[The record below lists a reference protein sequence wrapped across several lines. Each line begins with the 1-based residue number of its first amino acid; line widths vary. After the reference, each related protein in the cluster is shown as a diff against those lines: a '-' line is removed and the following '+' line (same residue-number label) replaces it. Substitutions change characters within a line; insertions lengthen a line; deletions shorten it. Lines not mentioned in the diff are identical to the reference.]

1 MLINVDAKA
10 LEWYAAVYLSQD
22 KVGIEELTDGTVDQ
36 HTDNQQRLGLPSR
49 LVAKIFLFRLI
60 FGGSAFS
67 YANDPDFSYISSD
80 QRFWQFAIDKFY
92 DKYRGLE
99 QWHSSL
105 MEEVQTTH
113 RLVMPTG
120 RIYTFEQFSKRGE
133 LFFPRTQ
140 ILNYPVQGLGADLM
154 TIARVFFGR
163 NLSRRRELNSL
174 VKLISTVHDSLLID
188 SPEEC
193 VDEVCKMLYNAW
205 DKIPENFEKLFGCKF
220 NLPMRCE
227 IQVGPT
233 WGTMEDYHAN

>member
-22 KVGIEELTDGTVDQ
+22 KVGIEELVDGTIDQ
-36 HTDNQQRLGLPSR
+36 HTDNQRRIGLPSR

-67 YANDPDFSYISSD
+67 YANDPDFSYISND
-80 QRFWQFAIDKFY
+80 QRFWQHAIDKFY
-92 DKYRGLE
+92 EKYRGLE
-99 QWHSSL
+99 QWHTSL
-105 MEEVQTTH
+105 MEEVLTTG

-120 RIYTFEQFSKRGE
+120 RIYTYEQYLKRGE
-133 LFFPRTQ
+133 LTYPRTQ

-154 TIARVFFGR
+154 TIARVSVGR
-163 NLSRRRELNSL
+163 NLTRSTALNSS
-174 VKLISTVHDSLLID
+174 VKLISTVHDSLLLD
-188 SPEEC
+188 SPSKL
-193 VDEVCKMLYNAW
+193 VDDTCKLLYNAW
-205 DKIPENFEKLFGCKF
+205 DRIPENFEKLFGVKF

-227 IQVGPT
+227 IQVGQT